1 MKKSFATLTTMI
13 LILLMV
19 FSFHPQVVFA
29 DGETPTAEETST
41 VKETPPPEETETV
54 SETEQSDSGDLTSDA
69 EATPEEELA
78 EETEPVSTPE
88 TNEVTPDPPAS
99 PEATVESVDE
109 EDNSATEQSELPE
122 ETSAPSVSE
131 VLEQAPEGTQLV
143 ILDNQGNAEPLA
155 SQEAADIVAS
165 GDPMWCPGSTPPG
178 GVGCTTSYTTFDALI
193 TELGLGAYTGDGTIY
208 VADGYNS
215 GLEPGDISID
225 GTVLTNLGAL
235 SIQGGWDGI
244 TGGATANIVGTS
256 TFGVS
261 LEVVN
266 WGGQVTINDVIF
278 SGTNFGLAIDT
289 SGAVSLDNVQ
299 VSNTTFNNGIGIQAG
314 GDVSLNNVDSS
325 SNSENGVDISTTNGN
340 INITN
345 STFNNNGG
353 LDTLSNTAYGM
364 GLNVE
369 TLSNGNIF
377 VSNVT
382 ATGNAEGGAY
392 FGAPGSVT
400 LANSIFDNNNFFTN
414 TASGDVFGGSGL
426 EVNSG
431 TSINLSNVSADSNY
445 LFGADLTAGTTLSI
459 IDSTFSNND
468 VFTPHGFAE
477 GFGLDATAN
486 GNVSLTN
493 VTANGNYLFGAGIT
507 STTGTFNL
515 QTGNFSTNQTDSGL
529 YASSSGLLTLNMVTA
544 SNNGSSG
551 AVLDSNANVEI
562 SNSTF
567 NNNSGPIYAAG
578 VEVTSPGTVTMSD
591 VTANANQDDGIAIS
605 TNSNV
610 YLNNI
615 FADSNGWD
623 GAYVDGQCTTVYV
636 TNGSYTNNGFLIGG
650 FGLEVDNSLISS
662 SGSPFFSN
670 NFLGDIAEHLDP
682 CFIVVPQPPE
692 VDTPEIV
699 GNTTTIL
706 SGQLVSLSCDNPINT
721 LVTPRDVHVTFKN
734 LCGYQ
739 VFVIDESEGDLNSR
753 LPILS
758 APYRG
763 GVTITLLQDGIEID
777 TLPVGSEIVLSFP
790 ISDEEMDQEF
800 AIQYWDGT
808 QWIELDGIAIGFERV
823 EVLTKYIGTFVL
835 GIKE

>member
-1 MKKSFATLTTMI
+1 
-13 LILLMV
+13 
-19 FSFHPQVVFA
+19 
-29 DGETPTAEETST
+29 
-41 VKETPPPEETETV
+41 
-54 SETEQSDSGDLTSDA
+54 
-69 EATPEEELA
+69 
-78 EETEPVSTPE
+78 
-88 TNEVTPDPPAS
+88 
-99 PEATVESVDE
+99 
-109 EDNSATEQSELPE
+109 
-122 ETSAPSVSE
+122 
-131 VLEQAPEGTQLV
+131 
-143 ILDNQGNAEPLA
+143 LA
-155 SQEAADIVAS
+155 SQEAADIVMT
-165 GDPMWCPGSTPPG
+165 GDPMWCPGATPPG
-178 GVGCTTSYTTFDALI
+178 GAGCTTSYTTFDALL

-208 VADGYNS
+208 VAESYNS
-215 GLEPGDISID
+215 GLEPNDISID
-225 GTVLTNLGAL
+225 GTALTNLGAL
-235 SIQGGWDGI
+235 SIQGGWDFGSNVI
-244 TGGATANIVGTS
+244 AGTS

-278 SGTNFGLAIDT
+278 SSTNFGLAIDT
-289 SGAVSLDNVQ
+289 SGGVSLDNVQ
-299 VSNTTFNNGIGIQAG
+299 VSNTVFNNGIGIQAG
-314 GDVSLNNVDSS
+314 GDVSLNDVDSS
-325 SNSENGVDISTTNGN
+325 SNSENGLDISTTNGN

-345 STFNNNGG
+345 STFIDNGG

-369 TLSNGNIF
+369 TMSNGNIF

-400 LANSIFDNNNFFTN
+400 LANSVFDNNTYFTN

-426 EVNSG
+426 EVDAG
-431 TSINLSNVSADSNY
+431 ASINLNNVNADSNY

-459 IDSTFSNND
+459 TDSTFSNND
-468 VFTPHGFAE
+468 AYTPHGFAE

-493 VTANGNYLFGAGIT
+493 VTANGNYLFGADIT
-507 STTGTFNL
+507 STTGTLNL

-551 AVLDSNANVEI
+551 AVLDSSTNVEI

-578 VEVTSPGTVTMSD
+578 VEVTSPGTVTMSN
-591 VTANANQDDGIAIS
+591 VTANANQDDGVAIS

-636 TNGSYTNNGFLIGG
+636 TNGSYTNNGFVLGG

-682 CFIVVPQPPE
+682 CFIIVPQPPK
-692 VDTPEIV
+692 VDSPVIV

-706 SGQLVSLSCDNPINT
+706 SGQLVSLSCENPINT
-721 LVTPRDVHVTFKN
+721 LVTPKGVHATFKN

-739 VFVIDESEGDLNSR
+739 VFVIDESEDDLNSR
-753 LPILS
+753 LPIFS

-763 GVTITLLQDGIEID
+763 GVTITLLQDGIEIN
-777 TLPVGSEIVLSFP
+777 TLPENSEIVLSFP

-800 AIQYWDGT
+800 TIYFWDGT
-808 QWIELDGIAIGFERV
+808 QWIELDGITKGFERV

-835 GIKE
+835 GIKQE